1 MLSEKTAKE
10 AKPTDKPQK
19 LPHEKGLY
27 LYISPKGG
35 KSWRFDYR
43 FADKRCTLTLG
54 QYPEVSFVAALN
66 RHHDAKIK
74 LAEGINPAQAKKIA
88 KHELKTAQKNTFDE
102 VAKAWYD
109 SKADRRSAVWRD
121 THNLYLK
128 RDLSPVLGNIPLPDI
143 TQAVLLGALTK
154 AEERSGVKT
163 ADRVRQTAVQVFD
176 YGVRKLKVSANLPR
190 LMTGWAEVP
199 PKMNRPWLKENE
211 LPGFF
216 DALEAYPGYLTTKGA
231 ARLLFLTLVRKKE
244 LVQAKWSEFDLDE
257 ALWVVPP
264 ERMKMP
270 TEQKE
275 NRHNAHDVPLS
286 RQALELLKELKP
298 ISSGSEYLFPSNSS
312 LEKPM
317 SPSTLNMM
325 FQRMGFAGLLSPH
338 GIRATASTILNERGY
353 NSDYIEKQLA
363 HVERNS
369 VRGAYNHA
377 KYLAQRRVMMQEWAD
392 YLDEL
397 RQIKPKGNQA

>member
-1 MLSEKTAKE
+1 MLSEKIAKE

-19 LPHEKGLY
+19 LQHEKGLY
-27 LYISPKGG
+27 LYVSPSGG
-35 KSWRFDYR
+35 KSWRFDFR
-43 FADKRCTLTLG
+43 FADKRYTLTLG
-54 QYPEVSFVAALN
+54 KYPEVNFLSAQNKHLEA
-66 RHHDAKIK
+66 RTK
-74 LAEGINPAQAKKIA
+74 LADGINPAQHKRIA
-88 KHELKTAQKNTFDE
+88 KFERQVAQNNTFDE

-109 SKADRRSAVWRD
+109 SKAERRSAVWRT
-121 THNLYLK
+121 THGLYLK
-128 RDLSPVLGNIPLPDI
+128 RDLSPVLGKLPLPDI
-143 TQAVLLGALTK
+143 TQAVLLGVLTK
-154 AEERSGVKT
+154 AEVRSGVKT

-176 YGVRKLKVSANLPR
+176 YAVRKMKVTTNLPR

-199 PKMNRPWLKENE
+199 PKMNRPWLKEGE
-211 LPGFF
+211 LPEFF
-216 DALEAYPGYLTTKGA
+216 DALEAYPGYLTTKA
-231 ARLLFLTLVRKKE
+231 AVRLLFLTLVRKKE

-286 RQALELLKELKP
+286 TQALALLKELKP
-298 ISSGSEYLFPSNSS
+298 ITSGSEFLFPSNSS

-317 SPSTLNMM
+317 SASTLNVM

>member
-1 MLSEKTAKE
+1 MLSEKIAKE

-19 LPHEKGLY
+19 LQHEKGLY
-27 LYISPKGG
+27 LYVSPTGG
-35 KSWRFDYR
+35 KSWRFDFR
-43 FADKRCTLTLG
+43 FAEKRYTLTLG
-54 QYPEVSFVAALN
+54 KYPEVNFLSAQNKHLEA
-66 RHHDAKIK
+66 RTK
-74 LAEGINPAQAKKIA
+74 LADGVNPAQHKRIA
-88 KHELKTAQKNTFDE
+88 KFERQVAQNNTFDE

-109 SKADRRSAVWRD
+109 SKAERRSAVWRT
-121 THNLYLK
+121 THSLYLK
-128 RDLSPVLGNIPLPDI
+128 RDLSPVLGKLPLPDI
-143 TQAVLLGALTK
+143 TQAVLLDVLTK
-154 AEERSGVKT
+154 AEVRSGVKT

-176 YGVRKLKVSANLPR
+176 YGVRKMKVTANLPR

-211 LPGFF
+211 LPAFF
-216 DALEAYPGYLTTKGA
+216 DALEVYPGYLTTKGA
-231 ARLLFLTLVRKKE
+231 VRLLFLTLVRKKE

-286 RQALELLKELKP
+286 TQALALLKELKP
-298 ISSGSEYLFPSNSS
+298 ITSGSEFLFPSNSS

-317 SPSTLNMM
+317 SASTLNVM

-377 KYLAQRRVMMQEWAD
+377 KYLDQRRVMMQEWAD

-397 RQIKPKGNQA
+397 RQMKPKGNPA

>member
-1 MLSEKTAKE
+1 MLSEKIAKE
-10 AKPTDKPQK
+10 AKPSDKPQK

-27 LYISPKGG
+27 LYISPSGG
-35 KSWRFDYR
+35 KSWRFDFR
-43 FADKRCTLTLG
+43 FSSKRYTLTLG
-54 QYPEVSFVAALN
+54 KYPEVDFLSAQNKHL
-66 RHHDAKIK
+66 DARRK
-74 LAEGINPAQAKKIA
+74 LEDGINPAQHKRIA
-88 KHELKTAQKNTFDE
+88 KFERRAVQNNTFDE

-109 SKADRRSAVWRD
+109 SKAERRSDVWRT
-121 THNLYLK
+121 THSLYLK
-128 RDLSPVLGNIPLPDI
+128 RDLSPSLGKLPLPDI
-143 TQAVLLGALTK
+143 TQAVLLAVLTK
-154 AEERSGVKT
+154 AEKRSGVKT

-176 YGVRKLKVSANLPR
+176 YGVRKMKVTTNLPR
-190 LMTGWAEVP
+190 LMAGWAEVP
-199 PKMNRPWLKENE
+199 PKKNRPWLKESE
-211 LPGFF
+211 LPKFF
-216 DALEAYPGYLTTKGA
+216 DALEAYPSYLTTKA
-231 ARLLFLTLVRKKE
+231 AVRLLFLTLVRKKE
-244 LVQAKWSEFDLDE
+244 LVQAKWAEFDLDE

-270 TEQKE
+270 TEQKD

-298 ISSGSEYLFPSNSS
+298 MSSGSEYLFPSNSS

-325 FQRMGFAGLLSPH
+325 FKRMGFAGELSPH
-338 GIRATASTILNERGY
+338 GIRATASTILNELGY

-377 KYLAQRRVMMQEWAD
+377 KYLTQRREMMQDWAD
-392 YLDEL
+392 YLDKL
-397 RQIKPKGNQA
+397 RQIKPKGSSA

>member
-1 MLSEKTAKE
+1 MLSEKIAKE
-10 AKPTDKPQK
+10 VKPTDKPQK
-19 LPHEKGLY
+19 LQHEKGLY
-27 LYISPKGG
+27 LYVSPTGG
-35 KSWRFDYR
+35 KSWRFDFR
-43 FADKRCTLTLG
+43 FADKRYTLTLG
-54 QYPEVSFVAALN
+54 KYPEVNFLSAQNKHLEA
-66 RHHDAKIK
+66 RTK
-74 LAEGINPAQAKKIA
+74 LADGINPAQHKRIA
-88 KHELKTAQKNTFDE
+88 KFERQVAQNNTFDE

-109 SKADRRSAVWRD
+109 SKAERRSAVWRT
-121 THNLYLK
+121 THSLYLK
-128 RDLSPVLGNIPLPDI
+128 RDLSPVLGKLPLPDI
-143 TQAVLLGALTK
+143 TQAVLLGILTK
-154 AEERSGVKT
+154 AEVRSGVKT
-163 ADRVRQTAVQVFD
+163 ADRIRQTAVQVFD
-176 YGVRKLKVSANLPR
+176 YGVRKMKVTTNLPR

-199 PKMNRPWLKENE
+199 PKMNRPWLKEGE
-211 LPGFF
+211 LPEFF
-216 DALEAYPGYLTTKGA
+216 DALEAYPGYLTTKA
-231 ARLLFLTLVRKKE
+231 AVRLLFLTLVRKKE

-286 RQALELLKELKP
+286 TQALALLKELKP
-298 ISSGSEYLFPSNSS
+298 ITSGSEFLFPSNSS

-317 SPSTLNMM
+317 SASTLNVM
-325 FQRMGFAGLLSPH
+325 FQRMGFAGKLSPH

-353 NSDYIEKQLA
+353 NSDHIEKQLA

-377 KYLAQRRVMMQEWAD
+377 KYLDQRRVMMQEWAD

-397 RQIKPKGNQA
+397 RQIKPKGNPV

>member
-1 MLSEKTAKE
+1 MLSEKIAKE

-19 LPHEKGLY
+19 LQHEKGLY
-27 LYISPKGG
+27 LYVSPTGG
-35 KSWRFDYR
+35 KSWRFDFR
-43 FADKRCTLTLG
+43 FADKRYTLTLG
-54 QYPEVSFVAALN
+54 KYPEVNFLSAQNKHLEA
-66 RHHDAKIK
+66 RTK
-74 LAEGINPAQAKKIA
+74 LADGVNPAQHKRIA
-88 KHELKTAQKNTFDE
+88 KFERQVAQNNTFDE

-109 SKADRRSAVWRD
+109 SKAERRSAVWRT
-121 THNLYLK
+121 THSLYLK
-128 RDLSPVLGNIPLPDI
+128 RDLSPVLGKLPLPDI
-143 TQAVLLGALTK
+143 TQAVLLGVLTK
-154 AEERSGVKT
+154 AEVRSGVKT

-176 YGVRKLKVSANLPR
+176 YGVRKMKVTANLPR

-211 LPGFF
+211 LPAFF
-216 DALEAYPGYLTTKGA
+216 DALEVYPGYLTTKGA
-231 ARLLFLTLVRKKE
+231 VRLLFLTLVRKKE

-286 RQALELLKELKP
+286 TQALALLKELKP
-298 ISSGSEYLFPSNSS
+298 ITSGSEFLFPSNSS

-317 SPSTLNMM
+317 SASTLNVM

-353 NSDYIEKQLA
+353 
-363 HVERNS
+363 VT
-369 VRGAYNHA
+369 
-377 KYLAQRRVMMQEWAD
+377 
-392 YLDEL
+392 
-397 RQIKPKGNQA
+397 GN

>member
-1 MLSEKTAKE
+1 MLSEQIAKE
-10 AKPTDKPQK
+10 AKPSDKPQK

-27 LYISPKGG
+27 LYISPAGG
-35 KSWRFDYR
+35 KSWRFDFR
-43 FADKRCTLTLG
+43 FAGKRYTLTLG
-54 QYPEVSFVAALN
+54 KYPEVNFLSAQNKHL
-66 RHHDAKIK
+66 DAKRK
-74 LAEGINPAQAKKIA
+74 LEDGINPARHKTIA
-88 KHELKTAQKNTFDE
+88 KSERQAAQNNTFDE

-109 SKADRRSAVWRD
+109 SKAERRSDVWRT
-121 THNLYLK
+121 THSLYLK
-128 RDLSPVLGNIPLPDI
+128 RDLSPSLGKLPLPDI
-143 TQAVLLGALTK
+143 TQAVLLAVLTK
-154 AEERSGVKT
+154 AEKRSGVKT

-176 YGVRKLKVSANLPR
+176 YGVRKMKVTTNLPR
-190 LMTGWAEVP
+190 LMAGWAEVP
-199 PKMNRPWLKENE
+199 PKKNRPWLKESE
-211 LPGFF
+211 LPEFF
-216 DALEAYPGYLTTKGA
+216 DALEAYPSYLTTKA
-231 ARLLFLTLVRKKE
+231 AVRLLFLTLVRKKE
-244 LVQAKWSEFDLDE
+244 LVQAKWAEFDLDE

-270 TEQKE
+270 TEQKD

-298 ISSGSEYLFPSNSS
+298 MSSGSEYLFPSNSS

-325 FQRMGFAGLLSPH
+325 FKRMGFAGLLSPH
-338 GIRATASTILNERGY
+338 GIRATASTILNELGY

-377 KYLAQRRVMMQEWAD
+377 KYLTQRREMMQDWAD
-392 YLDEL
+392 YLDKL
-397 RQIKPKGNQA
+397 RQIKPKGSSA